1 MKAIINRH
9 MFTEGNVD
17 SGSITMRTT
26 VVHKFS
32 EPGEYLGNVMKGKAV
47 VGQFRIVVGKKQEAT
62 AAANAKS
69 AEMSP
74 SAGSTQAHIDLQQME
89 APAARSGQAPVAN
102 RFVVGA
108 DGYAVFKASA
118 GAGGYAVEV
127 FKAAEKGAKV
137 FDSRELKG
145 DDLLYV
151 LVLRPGTYSVTNAL
165 TNARAELVVA
175 YPEKGM
181 PRNLEPIR
189 VESGASS
196 ISPQR
201 LDVKPMQGIVF
212 SFKAPSRIK
221 IDLVK
226 PEDRAEVAASAK
238 DNAQQAR
245 PKGAKASG
253 KKILRRIRITPR
265 SALL

>member
-9 MFTEGNVD
+9 MFTEGNID

-32 EPGEYLGNVMKGKAV
+32 EPGEYLGNVMKGRAV

-62 AAANAKS
+62 AANAKS
-69 AEMSP
+69 AEMAP
-74 SAGSTQAHIDLQQME
+74 SAAPTQAHIDLQQME
-89 APAARSGQAPVAN
+89 APAARSGQAAVTN
-102 RFVVGA
+102 RFMVGA

-181 PRNLEPIR
+181 PRNLEPVR
-189 VESGASS
+189 VESGTSS

-226 PEDRAEVAASAK
+226 PEDRAEAAGVK
-238 DNAQQAR
+238 DKVQQAQSKSAR
-245 PKGAKASG
+245 VGG
-253 KKILRRIRITPR
+253 KKVLRRIRITPR
-265 SALL
+265 SATF

>member
-9 MFTEGNVD
+9 MFTESNID

-47 VGQFRIVVGKKQEAT
+47 VGQFRIVVGKKPEAA

-74 SAGSTQAHIDLQQME
+74 PAGPTQAHIDLQQME
-89 APAARSGQAPVAN
+89 APAARSGQAAVAN
-102 RFVVGA
+102 RFMVRP

-127 FKAAEKGAKV
+127 FKAGERGAKV

-151 LVLRPGTYSVTNAL
+151 LVLRPGTYSVTNTLA
-165 TNARAELVVA
+165 NAKAELVVA

-181 PRNLEPIR
+181 PRNLEPVR
-189 VESGASS
+189 AESGSSS

-226 PEDRAEVAASAK
+226 PEDRAEVVASVKDKTQQAQSKSAK
-238 DNAQQAR
+238 AA
-245 PKGAKASG
+245 G
-253 KKILRRIRITPR
+253 KKVLRRIRITPR
-265 SALL
+265 SASL

>member
-9 MFTEGNVD
+9 MFTEGNID

-32 EPGEYLGNVMKGKAV
+32 EPGEYLGNVIKGKTV
-47 VGQFRIVVGKKQEAT
+47 VGQFRIVVGKKPEA
-62 AAANAKS
+62 AMNAKP
-69 AEMSP
+69 AEMP
-74 SAGSTQAHIDLQQME
+74 SGPTQAHIDLQQME
-89 APAARSGQAPVAN
+89 APASRSGQPAVAN
-102 RFVVGA
+102 RFAIGP

-165 TNARAELVVA
+165 ANARAELVVA

-181 PRNLEPIR
+181 PRNLEPAR
-189 VESGASS
+189 VESGSS
-196 ISPQR
+196 ISPQK

-226 PEDRAEVAASAK
+226 PEDREQVAGAKEKVQQAQSKSAK
-238 DNAQQAR
+238 A
-245 PKGAKASG
+245 PG
-253 KKILRRIRITPR
+253 KKVLRRIRITPR
-265 SALL
+265 SASL